1 MTAPT
6 ALLGARFRRAIEM
19 AIELH
24 SDQLRKGTTVPYL
37 AHLLGVC
44 ATVLEHGGGEDE
56 AIAALLHDAVEDQGG
71 RPTHHRIYDAFGE
84 RVARIVAGCTDAWES
99 PKPPWRQRKETYLAH
114 LPQEDAGVLLVSAAD
129 KLYNMRSVVFGHHQ
143 VGTAVWDRF
152 SADRDS
158 QMWFFREVVKAFR
171 ATDRVPPALLCE
183 LDETLAELEALLAA
197 AAG

>member
-1 MTAPT
+1 MTTP
-6 ALLGARFRRAIEM
+6 LLGERFRRALDL
-19 AIELH
+19 ALELH
-24 SDQLRKGTTVPYL
+24 RDQLRKGTTVPYL

-71 RPTHHRIYDAFGE
+71 RPTHHRIREAFGE

-143 VGTAVWDRF
+143 VGAAVWDRF
-152 SADRDS
+152 NAGPDT
-158 QMWFFREVVKAFR
+158 QMWYFGAVVKAFR
-171 ATDRVPPALLCE
+171 ATGRVPPALLAE

-197 AAG
+197 TADR